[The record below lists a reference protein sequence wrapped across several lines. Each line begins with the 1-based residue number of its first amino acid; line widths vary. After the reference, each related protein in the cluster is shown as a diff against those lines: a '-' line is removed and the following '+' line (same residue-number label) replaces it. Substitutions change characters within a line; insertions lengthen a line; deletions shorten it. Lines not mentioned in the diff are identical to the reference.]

1 MKIQSTTTQAD
12 NRGTMNE
19 TKTAFGIRSTAIIEI
34 LAIIFLTWLAD
45 FFSGAPHTLF
55 FDVSPHPLWIAV
67 LLVTVQYGTA
77 EGVLAAVACTAALLI
92 LGGIPERTISMKGYE
107 YTLYILKN
115 PLLWLI
121 AAVFLGELRMRHVRE
136 RQALLNQNRDI
147 QVQANTIAD
156 NYERVRGAKE
166 RLEARV
172 AGQFRSSLQ
181 AYQAAK
187 QIEKLHPSDVLQGV
201 EEIITSVLAPEK
213 FSVWLLSKEGME
225 TTITYG
231 WKEGEAYDTFIPAD
245 FELYRQIV
253 GKQQVMH
260 VANADYERALQ
271 GQAVIAGPLF
281 STETGEIVGM
291 LKVEKLGFSDLS
303 LTTVETFRSI
313 CDWVAMAFINARRY
327 QEAKADTVFN
337 AEHNM
342 MTYGYF
348 QRYTDYITA
357 LAKRLRFDVNMIVVK
372 LAHAD
377 RLPAEERAD
386 VAKSLGTAVNDVLR
400 SVDLAFD
407 YHKTGEEY
415 SIVLPATNRP
425 GADVVLDKL
434 KSAVAKRLPDNM
446 RNVDFV
452 YSVHTVHQVA

>member
-1 MKIQSTTTQAD
+1 
-12 NRGTMNE
+12 MND

-34 LAIIFLTWLAD
+34 LIIIGITWAAD
-45 FFSGAPHTLF
+45 FITAAPHNLF

-77 EGVLAAVACTAALLI
+77 EGVLAAIACSAALLI

-115 PLLWLI
+115 PLLWLV
-121 AAVFLGELRMRHVRE
+121 AAVFLGEIRMRHVRE
-136 RQALLNQNRDI
+136 REALRQQARE
-147 QVQANTIAD
+147 VQTQADTIAD

-166 RLEARV
+166 RLEVRV
-172 AGQFRSSLQ
+172 AGQFRSTLQ

-187 QIEKLHPSDVLQGV
+187 QMEKLHPGDVLQGV

-213 FSVWLLSKEGME
+213 YSVWLLGNNGLE
-225 TTITYG
+225 TTVTYG
-231 WKEGEAYDTFIPAD
+231 WREGEAYDSFIPAD
-245 FELYRQIV
+245 SELYRQII
-253 GKQQVMH
+253 GKQQVLH
-260 VANADYERALQ
+260 VANTDHERALH
-271 GQAVIAGPLF
+271 GQAVIAGPLY
-281 STETGEIVGM
+281 SSETGEIVGM
-291 LKVEKLGFSDLS
+291 LKIEKLGFSDLS
-303 LTTVETFRSI
+303 LTTIETFRSI

-327 QEAKADTVFN
+327 QEAKADTVYN
-337 AEHNM
+337 PDHNM

-377 RLPAEERAD
+377 RLPAEERAE
-386 VAKSLGTAVNDVLR
+386 VAKSLGSAVGDVLR

-434 KSAVAKRLPDNM
+434 KSAVAKRLPDGL
-446 RNVDFV
+446 RGVDFV